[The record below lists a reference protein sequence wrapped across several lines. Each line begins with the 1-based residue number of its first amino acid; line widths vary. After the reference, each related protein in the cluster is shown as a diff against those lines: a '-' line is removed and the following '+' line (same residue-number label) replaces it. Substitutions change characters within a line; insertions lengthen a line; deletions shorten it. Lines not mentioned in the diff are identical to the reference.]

1 MKFVVFLFL
10 GIMMHATTAA
20 AEDIP
25 AGDAAHGKTIYE
37 SICIHCHKL
46 TDEKSAVGAPGF
58 KDVTKRHTPAWLN
71 QWIKGPEAFAKVDA
85 TAKKLMDGNT
95 MGVKMPS
102 FPEMQTD
109 QNRYDVI
116 EFLKTL

>member
-10 GIMMHATTAA
+10 GIMMHATTAT

-25 AGDAAHGKTIYE
+25 AGDAAHGKAIYE

-46 TDEKSAVGAPGF
+46 TAEKSAVGAPGF
-58 KDVTKRHTPAWLN
+58 HEVTSRRTLDWIN
-71 QWIKGPEAFAKVDA
+71 NWIKGPEAFAKVNADA
-85 TAKKLMDGNT
+85 KTLMEGNT
-95 MGVKMPS
+95 MGIKMPT
-102 FPEMQTD
+102 FPEMQID
-109 QNRYDVI
+109 QNRYDMI